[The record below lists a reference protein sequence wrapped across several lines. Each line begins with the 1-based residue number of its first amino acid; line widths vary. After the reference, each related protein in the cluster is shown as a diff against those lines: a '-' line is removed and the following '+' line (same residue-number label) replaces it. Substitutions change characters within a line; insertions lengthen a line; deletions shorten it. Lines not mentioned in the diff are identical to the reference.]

1 MLRRENSPR
10 MFTQEIEGLASEFG
24 PTRLVNVT
32 LEEDLGA
39 LVGSPGRIAEVCM
52 VVRRPSGTFLV
63 IRKPA
68 YPPDVFRLPTG
79 GLHRGEGILE
89 ALKREVAEETGLTIA
104 IRRFLAA
111 IRYTAGS
118 VTKDNSA
125 FHTFAFLVDEIDGKL
140 GSCDEEEELE
150 FKEVDLRGIRQTAE
164 DLERVTL
171 LSKAQSQIQ
180 WPAWG
185 RFRAIAHHAVSETL
199 SQPGSL

>member
-1 MLRRENSPR
+1 
-10 MFTQEIEGLASEFG
+10 MFTDEIKGLETEFG
-24 PTRLVNVT
+24 PTRRVNVT

-39 LVGSPGRIAEVCM
+39 LIGSPGRIAEVCM
-52 VVRRPSGTFLV
+52 VVRRPHGTFLV

-79 GLHRGEGILE
+79 GLHRGEGILD
-89 ALKREVAEETGLTIA
+89 ALVREVAEETGLTIE

-118 VTKDNSA
+118 TDEDQPA
-125 FHTFAFLVDEIDGKL
+125 FHTFAFLVDEIDGTL

-150 FKEVDLRGIRQTAE
+150 FKEVDLRGILQTAE

-185 RFRAIAHHAVSETL
+185 RFRSISHHAVFETL
-199 SQPGSL
+199 SQPGHDGLLT